1 MTSDPVPDSAEHSND
16 AQLNA
21 AAAAE
26 HRPFRS
32 WALQQDLISLIGSDA
47 DWRARAPEL
56 GIDAKRET
64 DAADVPGQAFLQK
77 ALEPDQRFSVRTKT
91 SIALWAAALVTDCL
105 NQWGPTGIEMSPD
118 AFRVT
123 ILSVVFAL
131 IFTPIVYPRL
141 KPKPFAVV
149 EQTFL
154 GLAYVLI
161 AYQCADTGGAESPY
175 IVWLMFTTFYAAY
188 LLPAPRAI
196 ANVGISVLVGLSTIF
211 MAETGGDAYTAV
223 ILTALVLTAIL
234 LAGSILRQRRIEGN
248 VRRAVDFLAVAD
260 PLTGVA
266 NLRAFEQFVDL
277 LTTQNEAN
285 FALLMVDMNGL
296 KGANTVFGHEV
307 GDGMVVRLAK
317 LMLQASRPSDQVAR
331 IGGDEFAVVMS
342 GGDSTEIEQW
352 KTKFASLVT
361 DHNTRVRGRLP
372 QISCVIGSAVFPADG
387 TTADELIDAADREM
401 YEQKT
406 PAVPPP
412 YEIDGPAPALAG
424 RLLSSARFADT
435 PARTYEPTDVLGQAA
450 ANWLVVGGLT
460 LLTLTLS
467 GSLVTEWA
475 AILVGS
481 YGLLM
486 AALCLVALRVSNIK
500 PLLIVIDSSTLLY
513 GGFSL
518 VATGGSESPIQL
530 AALIPAAYYARYLR
544 GRPAIIRIAILIA
557 VYAVAFFGYGGVD
570 PAAESLFAT
579 IITAMIVITAI
590 FQFSSGSLVDAL
602 RIVRDSATHDP
613 LTRAPN
619 LHAFRDDL
627 SAVIDASTPSEVHQR
642 RPALV
647 IADIDGFRRL
657 NVRSSHRGGDA
668 ILQHAVDRLRAEVA
682 GEGRVYRIGGDELA
696 VLFSVDRLS
705 DASDMA
711 ARCRRTLEFR
721 SQVLPKPDQ
730 KVTASIGFAVW
741 HESLG
746 PAEFVETVE
755 TALGQS
761 KEARGRTVPAGT
773 NVML

>member
-1 MTSDPVPDSAEHSND
+1 MTSDPAQDKAEHSND
-16 AQLNA
+16 AQSDA
-21 AAAAE
+21 AADAA

-47 DWRARAPEL
+47 DWRARTPEL
-56 GIDAKRET
+56 GIDVKRES
-64 DAADVPGQAFLQK
+64 DVADVPGQAFLQE

-118 AFRVT
+118 AFRLT
-123 ILSVVFAL
+123 ILSVLFAL

-141 KPKPFAVV
+141 SPKPFSVV
-149 EQTFL
+149 EQSFL
-154 GLAYVLI
+154 GLAYFLI
-161 AYQCADTGGAESPY
+161 AYQCADTGGTESPY

-188 LLPAPRAI
+188 LLPPRRAI
-196 ANVGISVLVGLSTIF
+196 ANVAISVLVGLSTIF
-211 MAETGGDAYTAV
+211 MAETGGGTYTAV
-223 ILTALVLTAIL
+223 ILTALVVTSIL
-234 LAGSILRQRRIEGN
+234 LAGSILRQRRIERN

-266 NLRAFEQFVDL
+266 NLRAFEQFVDR
-277 LTTQNEAN
+277 LTSRNEAS

-317 LMLQASRPSDQVAR
+317 LMLQASRPTDQVAR
-331 IGGDEFAVVMS
+331 IGGDEFAVVMA
-342 GGDSTEIEQW
+342 GGGESELEQW
-352 KTKFASLVT
+352 ESDFSRLVA

-372 QISCVIGSAVFPADG
+372 QISCATGSAVFPADG
-387 TTADELIDAADREM
+387 TTADELIDAADRQM
-401 YEQKT
+401 LEQKT
-406 PAVPPP
+406 PAVRPP

-435 PARTYEPTDVLGQAA
+435 PARTYEPADVLGQAA

-467 GSLVTEWA
+467 GPLVTEWA

-486 AALCLVALRVSNIK
+486 AVLCLVALRVSKIK
-500 PLLIVIDSSTLLY
+500 PLLIVIDSSTLFY

-518 VATGGSESPIQL
+518 IATGGSESPIQL

-544 GRPAIIRIAILIA
+544 GGAAIIRVATLIG
-557 VYAVAFFGYGGVD
+557 VYAIAFFGYGGVD

-579 IITAMIVITAI
+579 IVTAMIVITAI

-602 RIVRDSATHDP
+602 RIVRESATHDS

-619 LHAFRDDL
+619 LHAFREDL
-627 SAVIDASTPSEVHQR
+627 AKVIEAATPGEVHQR

-668 ILQHAVDRLRAEVA
+668 ILQHAVDRLRAEV
-682 GEGRVYRIGGDELA
+682 GVEGRVYRIGGDELA
-696 VLFSVDRLS
+696 VLFSVDRLA
-705 DASDMA
+705 DATEMA

-721 SQVLPKPDQ
+721 SQVLPTPDQ